1 MVQQIDSVKKKHT
14 VAVHYMRLIFDYL
27 QRKNY
32 PIAQFLAEI
41 NLDQDLFDRPNDRVD
56 FDIFNHACHV
66 LQEKFQQPNLGIYL
80 GQLVTTGHLGPHG
93 FALMTCSNAREVM
106 QQNIHYSALTIDA
119 GSNIFERHGQE
130 YIRYWKSNLAEGQPL
145 GKLQDELHQASYVT
159 LSRQLFNRQDLSPL
173 WVSFQHAQPEDI
185 SEYTALFRCPLIFN
199 AKDTAIGFHESFLE
213 LSLPSSNE
221 SVHVVMSDLRQ
232 QLLKQLGN
240 HLEPSWLANAR
251 KAIVESFQLGGLTFE
266 ELAGQTGFSV
276 DELKTEMLRHNLNFR
291 TFVDEI
297 RQSLA
302 ISYVRNP
309 QLSLVEIAF
318 LLGFSEQSAFQRAFK
333 RWTGKTPKEYR
344 SFGA

>member
-1 MVQQIDSVKKKHT
+1 MQHIGYVKKKHT
-14 VAVHYMRLIFDYL
+14 VAVHYMRLLFDYL

-32 PIAQFLAEI
+32 PIARFLAEI
-41 NLDQDLFDRPNDRVD
+41 NLDQDLFNRPNDRVD
-56 FDIFNHACHV
+56 FEIFNHACHV
-66 LQEKFQQPNLGIYL
+66 LQEKFKQPNLGIHL

-106 QQNIHYSALTIDA
+106 QQNIRYSALTIDA
-119 GSNIFERHGQE
+119 GSNIFEQHGPE
-130 YIRYWKSNLAEGQPL
+130 YIRYWRSNLADEQPL
-145 GKLQDELHQASYVT
+145 GKLQDELHQAAYIT
-159 LSRQLFNRQDLSPL
+159 LSRQLFNRQDLNPL
-173 WVSFQHAQPEDI
+173 WVSFQHEQPEDI
-185 SEYTALFRCPLIFN
+185 SEYNALFRCPLIFN
-199 AKDTAIGFHESFLE
+199 AENTALGFHESFLDF
-213 LSLPSSNE
+213 SLPSSNE

-266 ELAGQTGFSV
+266 ELAQRTGFSLE
-276 DELKTEMLRHNLNFR
+276 ELKMEMLRHNLNFR

-344 SFGA
+344 NFRQ

>member
-1 MVQQIDSVKKKHT
+1 MYDSSNTLKKHT

-32 PIAQFLAEI
+32 SIDQFLLEI
-41 NLDQDLFDRPNDRVD
+41 HLDKSIFDQSNERID
-56 FDIFNHACHV
+56 FQVFNQVCHV
-66 LQEKFQQPNLGIYL
+66 LEDKFQHPNLGIYL

-93 FALMTCSNAREVM
+93 FALMTSSNARELM
-106 QQNIHYSALTIDA
+106 QQNMHYSALTIDA
-119 GSNIFERHGQE
+119 GSNVFERKGHE
-130 YIRYWKSNLAEGQPL
+130 FIRYWKSNLEGNRPL

-173 WVSFQHAQPEDI
+173 WVSFQHEQPEDI

-276 DELKTEMLRHNLNFR
+276 NELKTEMLRHNLNFR

>member
-1 MVQQIDSVKKKHT
+1 MQDIDPVQKKYS
-14 VAVHYMRLIFDYL
+14 VAVHYMRLLFDYL

-32 PIAQFLAEI
+32 PVSQFLAEI
-41 NLDQDLFDRPNDRVD
+41 NLAPDLFDRPNDRVD
-56 FDIFNHACHV
+56 FQTFNQACHL
-66 LQEKFQQPNLGIYL
+66 LQDKFKQPNLGITL

-93 FALMTCSNAREVM
+93 FALMTCANAREVM

-119 GSNIFERHGQE
+119 GSNIFERHGKE
-130 YIRYWKSNLAEGQPL
+130 YIRYWKSNLSGDQPL

-173 WVSFQHAQPEDI
+173 WVSFQHEQPEDI
-185 SEYTALFRCPLIFN
+185 SEYNALFRCPLIFN
-199 AKDTAIGFHESFLE
+199 AKDTAIGFHEDFLDYP
-213 LSLPSSNE
+213 LPSSNE
-221 SVHVVMSDLRQ
+221 SVHLVMSDLRQ

-240 HLEPSWLANAR
+240 HLEPSWLAVAR
-251 KAIVESFQLGGLTFE
+251 KAIIESFQLGGLTFE
-266 ELAGQTGFSV
+266 ELAQQTDFTV

-291 TFVDEI
+291 YFVDEI

-302 ISYVRNP
+302 MSYVRNP

-318 LLGFSEQSAFQRAFK
+318 LIGFSEQSAFQRAFK

-344 SFGA
+344 SFNT